1 MLATI
6 DSNKFN
12 YKNKIGKFKY
22 VDIKDLVNN
31 IKNNTIS
38 EIHAKKDLN
47 TLNEIKNAEIIKYKR
62 RTPKQKELLSLF
74 NDLLDTI
81 LTDKTIKSKSQ
92 KGNTLMLSK
101 GDNDNENDKTLM
113 SPTDNDH
120 NEHDK
125 TLMSSTDD
133 DDETMNQNNN
143 NIIKQLNDSLDK
155 IIGKSKSFEDQIK
168 SIRKVENLNEYYF
181 INDYGDKE
189 LEFKIFKLKLAY
201 LSNIIDKKI
210 FKQIF
215 GHTFETL
222 ANKLINTTNKEENQ
236 ITVNNIKEN
245 KEKLY

>member
-201 LSNIIDKKI
+201 LSNIIDKEI
-210 FKQIF
+210 FKQIS
-215 GHTFETL
+215 GHTFEAL
-222 ANKLINTTNKEENQ
+222 ANKLINTTS
-236 ITVNNIKEN
+236 
-245 KEKLY
+245 KEKIKS

>member
-22 VDIKDLVNN
+22 VDIKDLVDN

-201 LSNIIDKKI
+201 LSNIIDKEI
-210 FKQIF
+210 FKQIS
-215 GHTFETL
+215 GHTFEAL
-222 ANKLINTTNKEENQ
+222 ANKLINTTS
-236 ITVNNIKEN
+236 
-245 KEKLY
+245 KEKIKS